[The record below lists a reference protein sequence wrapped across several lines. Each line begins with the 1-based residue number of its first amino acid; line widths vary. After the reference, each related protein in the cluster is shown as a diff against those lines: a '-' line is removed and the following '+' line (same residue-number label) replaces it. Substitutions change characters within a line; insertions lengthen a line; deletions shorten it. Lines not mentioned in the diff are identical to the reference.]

1 MYKYWVKYEKTEPAR
16 FISHLDLL
24 RALDRAIRR
33 ADIPIAYSQGFNPH
47 PKLSFATPLSV
58 GIISHGDYLELE
70 LTEKLSPETIINRI
84 NATLPQ
90 GIQFLELKMIE
101 KRVPTLG
108 SLVEATSYNVEV
120 NNFNKDILDKKITN
134 LLEQNEILIE
144 RKSKKGMKTVDIL
157 PLICSLKL
165 EQDGT
170 LTMLLTTNNTANAK
184 PKEILALLGIEN
196 PNIDKVETFC
206 KSSTNELVTPLQW
219 LELD

>member
-70 LTEKLSPETIINRI
+70 LTEELSPESIINRM

-90 GIQFLELKMIE
+90 GIQFLESKMIE

-108 SLVEATSYNVEV
+108 ALVEATSYKVEV
-120 NNFNKDILDKKITN
+120 FNFNKDMLDSKITN
-134 LLEQNEILIE
+134 LLGQKQILVE

-157 PLICSLKL
+157 PLIRSLKF

-170 LTMLLTTNNTANAK
+170 LTMLLTTNSTGNAK
-184 PKEILALLGIEN
+184 PKEVLALLDIEN

-206 KSSTNELVTPLQW
+206 NSSTNRLVTPLQW
-219 LELD
+219 LDLD